1 MNNNYRLILIQNL
14 LRGVLSFLGIAFYGI
29 PTLKTATIIEKTNKK
44 NKLMNNYFKAG
55 VFAGD
60 RKYIGCWLVA
70 LFVGVISTAST
81 ASVDAFDNNTSNNI
95 IVDGSAFAD
104 DFTEQS
110 IVSSNLEEK
119 QLNKQQSA
127 SAITSD
133 VIGVFTTC
141 MVVNPFSTRS
151 DVSTPAY
158 GMYTTNNFS
167 TSTFI
172 LYTETLSKLKVNSS
186 LYIQLENSG
195 SSERFQA

>member
-14 LRGVLSFLGIAFYGI
+14 LRGILSFLGIAFYGI
-29 PTLKTATIIEKTNKK
+29 PTLKTVSIIEKTNKK

-55 VFAGD
+55 VFTGD

-81 ASVDAFDNNTSNNI
+81 ASIDTFNNNTGNNF

-110 IVSSNLEEK
+110 IATSNSEAKE
-119 QLNKQQSA
+119 LNKKQSA
-127 SAITSD
+127 SAIMSD
-133 VIGVFTTC
+133 ITGVFTSS
-141 MVVNPFSTRS
+141 VVNPFSTRS
-151 DVSTPAY
+151 DVSAPAY
-158 GMYTTNNFS
+158 GMYVTNNFS

>member
-14 LRGVLSFLGIAFYGI
+14 LRGILSFLGIAFYGI

-55 VFAGD
+55 VFTGD

-81 ASVDAFDNNTSNNI
+81 ASTDAFDNSTSNNI

-110 IVSSNLEEK
+110 IATSDLEAKE
-119 QLNKQQSA
+119 LNKQQNT

-133 VIGVFTTC
+133 ITC
-141 MVVNPFSTRS
+141 VYTSTVVNPFSTRS
-151 DVSTPAY
+151 IVSAPAY
-158 GMYTTNNFS
+158 GMYVTNNFS

>member
-14 LRGVLSFLGIAFYGI
+14 LRSILSFLGIAFYGI
-29 PTLKTATIIEKTNKK
+29 PTLETATIIEQTNKK

-55 VFAGD
+55 VFTGD

-81 ASVDAFDNNTSNNI
+81 ASTDAFDNSTSNNI

-110 IVSSNLEEK
+110 IATSVSEVKE
-119 QLNKQQSA
+119 LNKQQSA

-133 VIGVFTTC
+133 LTGVYTST
-141 MVVNPFSTRS
+141 VVNPFSPRS
-151 DVSTPAY
+151 IVSALAC
-158 GMYTTNNFS
+158 GMYVANNFS

>member
-1 MNNNYRLILIQNL
+1 
-14 LRGVLSFLGIAFYGI
+14 
-29 PTLKTATIIEKTNKK
+29 
-44 NKLMNNYFKAG
+44 MNNYFKAG
-55 VFAGD
+55 VFSGD

-81 ASVDAFDNNTSNNI
+81 ASADTFDNSTSNNF

-110 IVSSNLEEK
+110 IATSNSEAKE
-119 QLNKQQSA
+119 LNEQQNT

-133 VIGVFTTC
+133 ITGVYTST
-141 MVVNPFSTRS
+141 VVNPFFTRS
-151 DVSTPAY
+151 DVSAPAY
-158 GMYTTNNFS
+158 SMYATNNFS

-172 LYTETLSKLKVNSS
+172 LYTETLSKLKVSSS